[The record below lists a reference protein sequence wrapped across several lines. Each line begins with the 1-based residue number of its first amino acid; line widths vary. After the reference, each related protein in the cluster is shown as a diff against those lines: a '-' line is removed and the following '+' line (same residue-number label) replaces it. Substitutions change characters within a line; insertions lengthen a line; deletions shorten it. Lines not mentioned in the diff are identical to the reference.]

1 MNFRTRKYI
10 LISIYATIFV
20 LLFLIQLIW
29 LSDFEQSVSMD
40 ATRSAI
46 VSQNLTGAWDSQFAT
61 VTQNPVVKTLIAQTQ
76 TAIAQTPTGTLT
88 PTPTS

>member
-1 MNFRTRKYI
+1 MNSRTRKYI
-10 LISIYATIFV
+10 LISIYATIFI

-29 LSDFEQSVSMD
+29 LSDFEHSLSIN

-46 VSQNLTGAWDSQFAT
+46 VSENLTGAWDSQFAT
-61 VTQNPVVKTLIAQTQ
+61 VTQNPIVETLISQ
-76 TAIAQTPTGTLT
+76 TATAQAPSGTLT